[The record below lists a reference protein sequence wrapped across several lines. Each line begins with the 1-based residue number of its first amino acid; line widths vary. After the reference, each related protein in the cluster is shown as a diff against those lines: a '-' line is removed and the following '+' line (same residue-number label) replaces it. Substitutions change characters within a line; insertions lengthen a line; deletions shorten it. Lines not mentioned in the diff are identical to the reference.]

1 MVAFRG
7 RKEEE
12 KEGEKCEFVVSG
24 VVRGGG
30 MAGSSPRENEAA
42 RAPKKRGTR
51 QGGWCENRGQGL
63 RLGTQVK
70 GVRSAVF
77 WTVSIV
83 SGLFIRDSAVDFAF
97 SSGCSRRRGEDRAK
111 MARYAI

>member
-1 MVAFRG
+1 MAAFG
-7 RKEEE
+7 
-12 KEGEKCEFVVSG
+12 GEKSSAAG
-24 VVRGGG
+24 VAESWLRRERGGE
-30 MAGSSPRENEAA
+30 SPEE
-42 RAPKKRGTR
+42 RGPQ

-83 SGLFIRDSAVDFAF
+83 SRLFIRDGAAGFALF
-97 SSGCSRRRGEDRAK
+97 SSSSRRAGEDRAK